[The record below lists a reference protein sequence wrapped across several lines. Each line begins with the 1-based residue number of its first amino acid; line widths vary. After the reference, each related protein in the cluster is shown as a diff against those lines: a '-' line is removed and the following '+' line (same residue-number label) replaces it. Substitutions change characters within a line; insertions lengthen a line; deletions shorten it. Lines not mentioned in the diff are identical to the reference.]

1 MDESLEC
8 TPSRSSRRELAGRV
22 AVVTGAT
29 SGIGQAIAVELAA
42 AGAAVV
48 VHGRQNTL
56 GASET
61 VGRIKTLRSDAKS
74 LLTDLATTKGR
85 EELVRQAWEW
95 KGGVDIWINN
105 AGVDVLTGK
114 WADASFEDKL
124 NRLWQVDVA
133 ATIDLARAVG
143 QKMIRDD
150 NQRDPVI
157 LNMGWDQA
165 EHGMAGDSG
174 EMFAATK
181 GAVMA
186 FTRSLAQSLAPR
198 VRVHCLAPG
207 WIRTSWADSA
217 NDYWQERAEGE
228 SLLGRWGTSDDVARV
243 ARFLVGPDAMF
254 MSGQVIQVNGG
265 FRFGKPS
272 GSS

>member
-1 MDESLEC
+1 MDDSLDS
-8 TPSRSSRRELAGRV
+8 TAARSSRRELTGRV
-22 AVVTGAT
+22 AVVTGST

-48 VHGRQNTL
+48 VHGRQNAE

-61 VGRIKTLRSDAKS
+61 VGRIEAFRSDAS
-74 LLTDLATTKGR
+74 TLLADLAHKKGR
-85 EELVRQAWEW
+85 EELLRRAWKW

-105 AGVDVLTGK
+105 AGVDVLTGQ
-114 WADASFEDKL
+114 WADASFDEKL
-124 NRLWQVDVA
+124 ENLWRVDVA
-133 ATIDLARAVG
+133 ATIDLSRAVG
-143 QKMIRDD
+143 KKMIGDD
-150 NQRDPVI
+150 NRRDPVI

-165 EHGMAGDSG
+165 EYGMAGESG

-217 NDYWQERAEGE
+217 KAYWHERAEGE
-228 SLLGRWGTSDDVARV
+228 SLLERWGTPDDVARV

-265 FRFGKPS
+265 LRFGKPS
-272 GSS
+272 